1 MLLREEDIPLLSD
14 IGFYPL
20 ERRYAVPWRQEI
32 MLLRE
37 REEIVYTLEED
48 AFLRE
53 MKSCPLE
60 D

>member
-32 MLLRE
+32 LLLKE
-37 REEIVYTLEED
+37 RISC
-48 AFLRE
+48 FLDTGDHA
-53 MKSCPLE
+53 P
-60 D
+60 